1 MWQTKNISATTM
13 LMATKLCRMVTWARG
28 CLLPIKSHHQLMTIK
43 SFRFVRSPDKW
54 KSLYICYQTWQCE
67 IYNEEL
73 FPKSYKALW
82 SHGLARSHKKLDL
95 LYLYHKAY
103 GHQTLWSGEFLWE
116 ASTPLAQGLWSH
128 QMSSFLPL
136 IHKTFDHMVLQG
148 HMTI

>member
-1 MWQTKNISATTM
+1 M
-13 LMATKLCRMVTWARG
+13 LMATKLGRMVTWALE
-28 CLLPIKSHHQLMTIK
+28 CLLPIKSHDQLMTIK
-43 SFRFVRSPDKW
+43 SFRFVRSHDKW
-54 KSLYICYQTWQCE
+54 KSLYIWYNNIYGYQTWQHE
-67 IYNEEL
+67 IYNQEL